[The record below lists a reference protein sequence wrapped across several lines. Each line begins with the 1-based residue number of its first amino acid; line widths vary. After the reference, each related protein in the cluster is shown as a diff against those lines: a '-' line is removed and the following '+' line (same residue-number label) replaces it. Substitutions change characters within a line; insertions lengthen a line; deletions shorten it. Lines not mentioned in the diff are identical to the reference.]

1 MIYVDAPTW
10 KKHGGR
16 KLYSHMVADTYEEL
30 HAFAAQIG
38 VKPHFFHRAKNKHYD
53 ITTEQ
58 QQAAVLAGALL
69 VDTRT
74 IIRVARKA
82 DESETS
88 PTVNRSPAT
97 DQ

>member
-30 HAFAAQIG
+30 HAFAIQIG
-38 VKPHFFHRAKNKHYD
+38 VKPHFFHRTKNPHYD
-53 ITTEQ
+53 ITADQ
-58 QQAAVLAGALL
+58 YAVAIQAGAVS

-82 DESETS
+82 SEPTTS
-88 PTVNRSPAT
+88 PAINRSTTA